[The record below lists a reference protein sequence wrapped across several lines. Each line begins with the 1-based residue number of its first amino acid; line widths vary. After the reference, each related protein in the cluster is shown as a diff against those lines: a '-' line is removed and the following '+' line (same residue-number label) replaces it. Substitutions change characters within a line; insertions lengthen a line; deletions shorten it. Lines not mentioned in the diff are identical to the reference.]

1 MIKLKL
7 IKGNK
12 VINATEKAYRVIY
25 KDLGYRPY
33 ENQAHILP
41 TSEEKRK
48 DDVLE
53 INDYTKAEII
63 EILKKKGIEHNPRDK
78 KEILY
83 SLMIEGD

>member
-1 MIKLKL
+1 MKL

-25 KDLGYRPY
+25 RDLGYKPY
-33 ENQAHILP
+33 ENQAHTLP

-48 DDVLE
+48 DDVLG

-63 EILKKKGIEHNPRDK
+63 EILTEKGIEHSPRDK

-83 SLMIEGD
+83 SLMIKGD